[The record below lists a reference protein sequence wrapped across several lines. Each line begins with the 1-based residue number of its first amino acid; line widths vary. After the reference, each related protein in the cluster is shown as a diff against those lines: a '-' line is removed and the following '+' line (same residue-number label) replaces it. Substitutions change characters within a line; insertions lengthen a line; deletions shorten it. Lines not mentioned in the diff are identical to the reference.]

1 MTFSLFGLL
10 AGCGCPTFS
19 SLNVQDVDGEAST
32 DELARVTQA
41 AQSFVEW
48 SARDG
53 VCVDTIEITA
63 EADADHPDA
72 IGAYYGPGK
81 PIRIE
86 LGAATPLAHIVWH
99 ELGHALNEQDQ
110 IALTHGRAF
119 GTRDV
124 PEDYVGAEARLDE
137 AFARAV
143 EPGPPPSALVE
154 ALAETCGDD
163 AGVDQIL
170 LDTVYP
176 GSVEDFAIGTDS
188 GPQWE
193 RIATLGGAIFDVAP
207 FEDADGASGL
217 IGVSKL
223 AEADGHRYTFRRL
236 VLSWDGELP
245 RIVESGKIEI
255 AFTSPE
261 GSAKLLTALD
271 GAPVVLLSED
281 AEHRSLAQPI
291 FASSSWYDLP
301 LPGLVAALAD
311 GGAVSFANG
320 AVWWDVP
327 NDGFGLQAATLAGAP
342 VAIGSFEDGLARP
355 PYARGPSVGSVYAQV
370 WNDERSAFD
379 ARLWDGQ
386 AWEDADAPRGLQPAG
401 SGEESDEVAIAVR
414 STGRGPDIRATALR
428 RTGGG
433 WTLLSQSCGED
444 ISPVLVAGEWYG
456 TRMDASSLALYHL
469 KL

>member
-10 AGCGCPTFS
+10 AGCGFPTFS
-19 SLNVQDVDGEAST
+19 WLNVQDVDGEAST

-48 SARDG
+48 STRDG

-176 GSVEDFAIGTDS
+176 SSVEDFAIGLDS
-188 GPQWE
+188 GPQWK
-193 RIATLGGAIFDVAP
+193 RIATLGGAIFDVAL

-223 AEADGHRYTFRRL
+223 AESDGHRYTFRRL

-271 GAPVVLLSED
+271 GAPV
-281 AEHRSLAQPI
+281 
-291 FASSSWYDLP
+291 
-301 LPGLVAALAD
+301 
-311 GGAVSFANG
+311 
-320 AVWWDVP
+320 
-327 NDGFGLQAATLAGAP
+327 
-342 VAIGSFEDGLARP
+342 
-355 PYARGPSVGSVYAQV
+355 
-370 WNDERSAFD
+370 
-379 ARLWDGQ
+379 
-386 AWEDADAPRGLQPAG
+386 
-401 SGEESDEVAIAVR
+401 
-414 STGRGPDIRATALR
+414 
-428 RTGGG
+428 
-433 WTLLSQSCGED
+433 
-444 ISPVLVAGEWYG
+444 
-456 TRMDASSLALYHL
+456 
-469 KL
+469 